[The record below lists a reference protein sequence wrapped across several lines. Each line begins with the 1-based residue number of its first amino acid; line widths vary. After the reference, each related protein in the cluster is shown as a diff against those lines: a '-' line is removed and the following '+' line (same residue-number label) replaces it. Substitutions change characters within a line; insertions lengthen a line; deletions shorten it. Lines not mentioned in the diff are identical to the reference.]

1 MSLITWTRTART
13 LLRYRHDVL
22 LASPPPAVAV
32 TPTHEIRTVAAVNE
46 VAVDGARAATLVGQV
61 QSWEY
66 MLVWSPKGIVVR
78 ASLACDAQ
86 ESNIVLAGNRFGH
99 VCFQD
104 RNYVVTGTIHPLA
117 GRVALRASG
126 STQVALA
133 ARGSLMA
140 GSAGRVVWRFDG
152 GKATKLRAYPH
163 GAIVTAVDGDRVLV
177 DRSKSA
183 LDVLSH
189 TGSLVSTVTRPH
201 EGGSLMRGGRIATL
215 ARRTLVVADLRGRS
229 AVRRTI
235 AADAHLEDMDGG
247 LVVYSVET
255 QLHLLRVSDGRD
267 VRLRF
272 AKQFGYAHA
281 RVSGGAL
288 FYAYDQR
295 SGKLG
300 HAGYV
305 DAKHVRALLRG

>member
-1 MSLITWTRTART
+1 M
-13 LLRYRHDVL
+13 L
-22 LASPPPAVAV
+22 LAPPTPAVVV
-32 TPTHEIRTVAAVNE
+32 TPTREIRTVAAVNE
-46 VAVDGARAATLVGQV
+46 VAVDGGRAATLVGAV

-86 ESNIVLAGNRFGH
+86 ESNVVLAGNRFGH

-104 RNYVVTGTIHPLA
+104 RNYVVTGTVRPLA
-117 GRVALRASG
+117 GGVALRTAG
-126 STQVALA
+126 TTQVALA
-133 ARGSLMA
+133 AQGSLMA
-140 GSAGRVVWRFDG
+140 GSAGRVVWRFDRG
-152 GKATKLRAYPH
+152 SRKEIRSYARN
-163 GAIVTAVDGDRVLV
+163 AIVTAVDAGRLLV
-177 DRSKSA
+177 DRSKGA
-183 LDVLSH
+183 LDVLSRS
-189 TGSLVSTVTRPH
+189 GGLVATVARPH

-215 ARRTLVVADLRGRS
+215 ARGRLVVSDRDGRT
-229 AVRRTI
+229 AVRRTL
-235 AADAHLEDMDGG
+235 AAGAHLEDMDGG
-247 LVVYSVET
+247 LIVYAVET
-255 QLHLLRVSDGRD
+255 QLHLLRLSDGRD

-281 RVSGGAL
+281 RLSAGAL

-305 DAKHVRALLRG
+305 DEKHVRALLSG